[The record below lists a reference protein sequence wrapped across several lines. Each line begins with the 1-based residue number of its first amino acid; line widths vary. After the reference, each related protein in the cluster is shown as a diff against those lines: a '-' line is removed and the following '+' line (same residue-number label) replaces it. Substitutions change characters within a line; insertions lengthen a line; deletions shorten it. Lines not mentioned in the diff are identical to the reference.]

1 MSYRRRSNSL
11 VWIVVMLFVVL
22 IVFSGSFM
30 WLLSDDEGQT
40 AVDSLQKN
48 AESLFSGRDLSGSSS
63 SAASSE
69 TVDMEITAGVT
80 HSVQGE
86 YRNITITSSNTILK
100 NKIVTGDI
108 VIADSVKNG
117 VVTLENVVV
126 RGKIIANGGS
136 VINLTDVTAI
146 ELLSQFEGG
155 ETRYNVGGKSFIH
168 QLTAGNS
175 IVIDE
180 SELKNGYTGIKMVA
194 APEGKKLRRVVLKS
208 GSVEQKTNE
217 EDEDIEKAA
226 HD

>member
-1 MSYRRRSNSL
+1 
-11 VWIVVMLFVVL
+11 
-22 IVFSGSFM
+22 
-30 WLLSDDEGQT
+30 
-40 AVDSLQKN
+40 
-48 AESLFSGRDLSGSSS
+48 
-63 SAASSE
+63 
-69 TVDMEITAGVT
+69 MEITAGVT

-180 SELKNGYTGIKMVA
+180 SELKNGYMGIKMVA

-208 GSVEQKTNE
+208 GSVEQKMNE
-217 EDEDIEKAA
+217 EDIEKAA
-226 HD
+226 QN